1 MKLISSS
8 VCSFKNLK
16 KGFKTCDV
24 KYYTSTMNLKV
35 WKVYRLETK
44 FTYIYTL
51 INTFRVKGNVEL
63 SLYSV
68 NFIYNMFNADLRKAD
83 KKCGALNRFSLAF
96 ALDNL

>member
-1 MKLISSS
+1 MIICGRNPVMKLISSS

-24 KYYTSTMNLKV
+24 KYYTSMMNFKV

-44 FTYIYTL
+44 FIHIYTL
-51 INTFRVKGNVEL
+51 IYTFRVKGTVKL

-68 NFIYNMFNADLRKAD
+68 NFIQNIWETRTKNVGY
-83 KKCGALNRFSLAF
+83 
-96 ALDNL
+96 

>member
-1 MKLISSS
+1 MIICGRNPVMKLISSS

-16 KGFKTCDV
+16 KGLKACDV
-24 KYYTSTMNLKV
+24 KCCTSTMNLKV

-51 INTFRVKGNVEL
+51 IYTFRVKGNVKL

-68 NFIYNMFNADLRKAD
+68 NFYSKYV
-83 KKCGALNRFSLAF
+83 
-96 ALDNL
+96 